1 MEERGECG
9 EELSGVAYVRAAEVS
24 GGWYTF
30 GSHSVY
36 FADHLCIALLPAVGA
51 SGIANQK

>member
-1 MEERGECG
+1 MGQRRAGREQIQ
-9 EELSGVAYVRAAEVS
+9 GVAGIGTSWVS

-51 SGIANQK
+51 SGIANQE